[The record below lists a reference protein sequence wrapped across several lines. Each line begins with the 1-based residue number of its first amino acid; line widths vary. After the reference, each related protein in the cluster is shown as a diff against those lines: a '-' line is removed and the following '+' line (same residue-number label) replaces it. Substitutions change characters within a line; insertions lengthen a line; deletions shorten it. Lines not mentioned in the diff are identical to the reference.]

1 VPVPNR
7 ASRLDWDAAHGDS
20 PHLSRQTIVST
31 AIAIADSEGLAA
43 VSIRHVAAR
52 LATRPMSL
60 YTYIAAKEDLLALM
74 ADEITGEAILSDPLP
89 NDWRAALRMIAGR
102 SHEVFV
108 AHPWVLE
115 IAGRPAH
122 LGHNAIRHAEQLLT
136 AVAPLGLSAPD
147 AWSVLY
153 IVNDYA
159 LGHAM
164 RVTQLT
170 KEPAAGYPQFDVAT
184 APHLAR
190 ALPTAELRRDR
201 DTLETGLDTVLDGI
215 ERRFG
220 PGDASGAG

>member
-1 VPVPNR
+1 V
-7 ASRLDWDAAHGDS
+7 HGEG
-20 PHLSRQTIVST
+20 PHLSRQAIVAT
-31 AIAIADSEGLAA
+31 AIAIADHEGLAA
-43 VSIRHVAAR
+43 VSIRYVAAR

-74 ADEITGEAILSDPLP
+74 ADEITGEVILSDPLP
-89 NDWRAALRMIAGR
+89 DDWRPALRMIAQR

-115 IAGRPAH
+115 IAGRRAR
-122 LGHNAIRHAEQLLT
+122 LGHNAIRHAEQLLS

-147 AWSVLY
+147 AWSVLS
-153 IVNDYA
+153 IVNDYT

-164 RVTQLT
+164 RVTQSA
-170 KEPAAGYPQFDVAT
+170 KEPAVGYPQFDVAA

-201 DTLETGLDTVLDGI
+201 DTFETGLDTVLDGI
-215 ERRFG
+215 ERRLG
-220 PGDASGAG
+220 PGGAPAAG

>member
-7 ASRLDWDAAHGDS
+7 ASRLDWNAAHGES
-20 PHLSRQTIVST
+20 PHLSRQTIVGT
-31 AIAIADSEGLAA
+31 AIAIADGEGLPA

-52 LATRPMSL
+52 LGTRPMSL

-74 ADEITGEAILSDPLP
+74 ADEITGEVILSDPLP
-89 NDWRAALRMIAGR
+89 ADWRAALRMIAQR

-108 AHPWVLE
+108 AHAWVLA
-115 IAGRPAH
+115 IAGRRAH

-153 IVNDYA
+153 IVNDYT

-170 KEPAAGYPQFDVAT
+170 KEPAVGYPQFDVAV

-190 ALPTAELRRDR
+190 AWPTAELRRDR
-201 DTLETGLDTVLDGI
+201 DTFETGLDTVLDGI

-220 PGDASGAG
+220 PGGAPGAS